1 MKWRKFCWIMVII
14 LDLVLFTY
22 GFIYKNW
29 ILSIIALGLILI
41 VRLFAYDLLF
51 KKNLMRNG
59 IKSIRIIKKRKKEI
73 KR

>member
-29 ILSIIALGLILI
+29 ILSIIALWLILI

-51 KKNLMRNG
+51 KKFDE
-59 IKSIRIIKKRKKEI
+59 KWDKKHKNYKKKKEGN
-73 KR
+73 

>member
-1 MKWRKFCWIMVII
+1 MKRRKFRWIMVLI
-14 LDLVLFTY
+14 LDLVLFIY

-29 ILSIIALGLILI
+29 ILSTIALGIILI

-51 KKNLMRNG
+51 KKFDEKWDKKHKNY
-59 IKSIRIIKKRKKEI
+59 KKRKKEI

>member
-1 MKWRKFCWIMVII
+1 MKRRKFRWIMVLI
-14 LDLVLFTY
+14 LDLVLFIY

-29 ILSIIALGLILI
+29 ILSIIALGIILI

-51 KKNLMRNG
+51 KKFDEKWDKKHKNY
-59 IKSIRIIKKRKKEI
+59 KKRKKEI

>member
-51 KKNLMRNG
+51 KKFDEKWDKKHKNY
-59 IKSIRIIKKRKKEI
+59 KKRKKEI